1 MFKTIRV
8 KIVLLIFLLCSIS
21 NAVVVTTYAQLS
33 TALSTAGVT
42 PIDLGANIT
51 FAGYPSVNHTV
62 VINGNGYALNTGPY
76 YIQTSTGGGTV
87 TFNGVNASTG
97 LYLLY
102 DNDAA
107 VWDVNVTGT
116 STMTST
122 SGALF
127 RDNSDHKGKFTV
139 APGSNL
145 TINTSGA
152 SAYGLIGG
160 YDTTTFDNST
170 TTITA
175 TAAGERAITF
185 DAVAANNTDTV
196 AVINGG
202 SVTIKG
208 VDYGIITADLAPNSG
223 NVEPSNTN
231 INVTGSTSLLSIEAS
246 ITAVYSTDITGSDIN
261 ITVTNGTATFKS
273 TGFSPTIRVG
283 RRPVII
289 NDGGTLTATG
299 TNQAAIYADA
309 YGFTLQTKNSGTTT
323 IETTGTALYALYL
336 SEGDATGININTL
349 YDDLIETTSGGVLNI
364 KSNGTYGALYAV
376 DTSGFKFNATGTG
389 TKVTLTNTAASGRA
403 LNIDKYGSTFNITDN
418 AYVEFKTTG
427 NSSTALYSSDATNP
441 VTFNVKSGG
450 DFVIN
455 NTGST
460 PTGIYANDTSKL
472 TFNVDGTGS
481 TFTVN
486 TLNNTSGT
494 GYGISLAKGTAG
506 VDFNITNGGSMD
518 VEASG
523 AGTTYGIYNTGSGN
537 TTISGGSE
545 MKIIN
550 NSGGGT
556 PYYTSGTGALLVTG
570 SDSILTAK
578 NTNSGNT
585 DSAINTTASGFT
597 TTLSNLAEMY
607 ATNTSAANATISS
620 AGTVTFNAAGDY
632 DIKNLS
638 TTGEA
643 LNNGGSTVLSLVNTP
658 ITMWKQQYAP
668 SYLGINLWDS
678 WGAGTV
684 NLAKTGNTT
693 MPSSGYAYAT
703 TSVQMGIVGRI
714 ANFINNM
721 AGQKQTVT
729 GGTSTVVD
737 SVTGT
742 YNPGST
748 IVYKLTFKNNSTTNL
763 AQGLIVKDLLSTITT
778 LKANGTT
785 TAAFTGWTITA
796 SNTLG
801 STGVTN
807 GTTVGVYTDNSNLN
821 TIIDVAPSDTVTYTI
836 TATVANGSV
845 GSIVNNAIISGITAP
860 GTVTYTSKPPV
871 VTSSKLDSNG
881 NSTGTYSPSVCTST
895 GCTAGTLTYKITV
908 SNGTGAGFADNIS
921 VSDAISSITSQ
932 LSNGTTSS
940 PFASWTI
947 TAQLTDASNVTTSL
961 ASGVVAADMSTA
973 GTFSNNSN
981 LNTTVDIAPGAKIVY
996 TVTAT
1001 LKPLSYG
1008 NIVNNAVI
1016 NGVTST
1022 TTHSQAPS
1030 TVTVDKKDT
1039 NETSSGTYTASGTIN
1054 YIITVSNTGTGIAN
1068 DIPVNDIINSIQALD
1083 ETGVQSQAF
1092 ATWTITAKNYSG
1104 NQTLTSGGTTTY
1116 GTTPGTFSNNNN
1128 ISTNIDIAP
1137 GDKVI
1142 YYVTGTVKSGIIGTI
1157 NNTAQITNESSQ
1169 VLSSSTAHTMLY
1181 VDTINDINVS
1191 KSANVTTYKAGDSV
1205 TYTITLTNL
1214 NTQKYAIVNIVDLV
1228 GNITVTNLSGTVANA
1243 FNTSGVSIATTSL
1256 STANKDNIIVSGG
1269 TDAIIKPNSSVTYT
1283 ISGLIANQVY
1293 GNIVNNAIATL
1304 NAGSKTATN
1313 TITPN
1318 INDNSGNVT
1327 GQKKVISV
1335 Q

>member
-1 MFKTIRV
+1 MLKTIRV
-8 KIVLLIFLLCSIS
+8 KILVFIFLLYSIS
-21 NAVVVTTYAQLS
+21 NAVVVTTYTQLQN
-33 TALSTAGVT
+33 ALSTAGIT

-51 FAGYPSVNHTV
+51 FTGSPSVNHSV
-62 VINGNGYALNTGPY
+62 VINGNGYTLTTGTN
-76 YIQTSTGGGTV
+76 YIQTSGAGGTV
-87 TFNGVNASTG
+87 TFNGVNVSTG
-97 LYLLY
+97 AYLLY
-102 DNDAA
+102 DNSLST
-107 VWDVNVTGT
+107 WDVNISGL

-127 RDNSDHKGKFTV
+127 RDNNDHNGTFTV
-139 APGSNL
+139 TPGSTL
-145 TINTSGA
+145 TVNTSGTNTN
-152 SAYGLIGG
+152 GLISG

-175 TAAGERAITF
+175 TAGGRAISFNFVIT
-185 DAVAANNTDTV
+185 NNTDTV
-196 AVINGG
+196 NVINGG
-202 SVTIKG
+202 KVDIKG
-208 VDYGIITADLAPNSG
+208 VQYGIVSFDTATNTG
-223 NVEPSNTN
+223 NVEPSNTD
-231 INVTGSTSLLSIEAS
+231 IKVTGSSSSLTIEAS
-246 ITAVYSTDITGSDIN
+246 SSAIYTADATGSDIN

-273 TGFSPTIRVG
+273 TAAEPAIKVG

-289 NDGGTLTATG
+289 NDGGTLNAIG

-309 YGFTLQTKNSGTTT
+309 YGFTLQTKNSGTTN

-336 SEGDATGININTL
+336 SEADPTGANNNTL
-349 YDDLIETTSGGVLNI
+349 YDDLIETTSGGALNI

-881 NSTGTYSPSVCTST
+881 NSTGTYSPSVCTSI

-1039 NETSSGTYTASGTIN
+1039 NGTSSGTYTASGTIN

-1169 VLSSSTAHTMLY
+1169 VLSSNTTHTMLY